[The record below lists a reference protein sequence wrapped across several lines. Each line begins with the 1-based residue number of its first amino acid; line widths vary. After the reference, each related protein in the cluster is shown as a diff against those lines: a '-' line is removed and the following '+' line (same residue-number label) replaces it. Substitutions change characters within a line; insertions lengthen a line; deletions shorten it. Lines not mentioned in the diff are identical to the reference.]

1 MDGTRTSDFDYVLP
15 KRLIAQRPLKH
26 RDHSRLMVLDKLSGS
41 IEHRRFFDLPDF
53 LNEGDV
59 LVFNDSRVIPARLF
73 AEKEWTKRRVEI
85 LLLRRLRKGVWKALV
100 KPGKKMRPGTKFYF
114 GFNLPEPILGT
125 VLEEELDG
133 VKVIT
138 VEDED
143 QLIKT
148 ATLAIPPYIQD
159 VVSDMER
166 YQTVYSRIEGS
177 IAAPTAGLHFTNLL
191 LENLR
196 SAGVTTV
203 FVTLHVGWDSFRPI
217 RTENPMDHEMHSEYW
232 EISPCSAE
240 LLNKAKSEGRRVVS
254 VGTTA
259 VRLLENAA
267 VKQGGPPLVAGSG
280 WADLF
285 ISPGYKFKMVDNLIT
300 NFHLPKSTL
309 LMLTS
314 ALTGR
319 ETMLKAYKEAVS
331 LKYRFYSFGD
341 AMLIL

>member
-1 MDGTRTSDFDYVLP
+1 MKTSDFDYFLP
-15 KRLIAQRPLKH
+15 KELIAQRPLKY
-26 RDHSRLMVLDKLSGS
+26 RDHSRLMVLDKLNSS
-41 IEHRRFFDLPDF
+41 IEHRRFFDLPNY
-53 LNEGDV
+53 LNQGDV
-59 LVFNDSRVIPARLF
+59 LVFNDSRVVSARLIV
-73 AEKEWTKRRVEI
+73 EKERTQTRIEI

-114 GFNLPEPILGT
+114 GSDLPEPIRGT

-133 VKVIT
+133 AKIIS

-148 ATLAIPPYIQD
+148 ATIAIPPYIQE

-166 YQTVYSRIEGS
+166 YQTVYSRAEGS

-191 LENLR
+191 LEKLR
-196 SAGVTTV
+196 SDGVTTI

-217 RTENPMDHEMHSEYW
+217 RTDNPMDHEMHSEYW
-232 EISPCSAE
+232 EISSYASD
-240 LLNKAKSEGRRVVS
+240 LLNKAKAEGRRVIS

-259 VRLLENAA
+259 VRLLEHAA
-267 VKQGGPPLVAGSG
+267 IKQGGPPLVAGSG

-285 ISPGYKFKMVDNLIT
+285 ISPGYEFKMVDNLIT

-314 ALTGR
+314 ALAGK
-319 ETMLKAYKEAVS
+319 ETMLTAYKEAVA

>member
-1 MDGTRTSDFDYVLP
+1 MKTSDFDYFLP
-15 KRLIAQRPLKH
+15 KELIAQRPLKY
-26 RDHSRLMVLDKLSGS
+26 RDHSRLMILDKFSGS
-41 IEHRRFFDLPDF
+41 IEHRRFFDLPNY
-53 LNEGDV
+53 LNQGDV
-59 LVFNDSRVIPARLF
+59 LVFNDSRVVPARLVV
-73 AEKEWTKRRVEI
+73 EKERTQTKIEI
-85 LLLRRLRKGVWKALV
+85 LLLQRIRKGVWKALI
-100 KPGKKMRPGTKFYF
+100 KPGKKMGPGTKFYF
-114 GFNLPEPILGT
+114 GRNLPEPIRGT

-133 VKVIT
+133 AKIIS
-138 VEDED
+138 VEDEE

-148 ATLAIPPYIQD
+148 ATIAIPPYIQE

-166 YQTVYSRIEGS
+166 YQTVYSRAEGS

-191 LENLR
+191 LEKLR
-196 SAGVTTV
+196 SDGVTVV

-217 RTENPMDHEMHSEYW
+217 RTENPIDHEMHSEYW
-232 EISPCSAE
+232 ELSSYSSD
-240 LLNKAKSEGRRVVS
+240 LLNKAKSEGRRVIS

-267 VKQGGPPLVAGSG
+267 IKQDGPPLVAGSG

-314 ALTGR
+314 ALASK
-319 ETMLKAYKEAVS
+319 ETMLTAYKEAVA

>member
-1 MDGTRTSDFDYVLP
+1 MKTSDFDYFLP
-15 KRLIAQRPLKH
+15 KELIAQRPLKY
-26 RDHSRLMVLDKLSGS
+26 RDHSRLMVLDKLNGS
-41 IEHRRFFDLPDF
+41 IEHRRFFDLPNY
-53 LNEGDV
+53 LNQGDV
-59 LVFNDSRVIPARLF
+59 LVFNDSRVVSARLIV
-73 AEKEWTKRRVEI
+73 EKERTQTRIEI

-100 KPGKKMRPGTKFYF
+100 KPGKKMRSGTKFYF
-114 GFNLPEPILGT
+114 GSDLPEPIRGT

-133 VKVIT
+133 AKIIS

-148 ATLAIPPYIQD
+148 ATIAIPPYIQE

-166 YQTVYSRIEGS
+166 YQTVYSRAEGS

-191 LENLR
+191 LEKLR
-196 SAGVTTV
+196 SDGVTTI

-217 RTENPMDHEMHSEYW
+217 RTDNPMDHEMHSEYW
-232 EISPCSAE
+232 EISSYASD
-240 LLNKAKSEGRRVVS
+240 LLNKAKAEGRRVIS

-259 VRLLENAA
+259 VRLLEHAA
-267 VKQGGPPLVAGSG
+267 IKQGGPPLVAGSG

-285 ISPGYKFKMVDNLIT
+285 ISPGYEFKMVDNLIT

-314 ALTGR
+314 ALAGK
-319 ETMLKAYKEAVS
+319 ETMLTAYKEAVA

>member
-1 MDGTRTSDFDYVLP
+1 MKTSDFDYFLP
-15 KRLIAQRPLKH
+15 KELIAQRPLKY
-26 RDHSRLMVLDKLSGS
+26 RDHSRLMVLDKLNGS
-41 IEHRRFFDLPDF
+41 IEHRRFFDLPNY
-53 LNEGDV
+53 LNQGDV
-59 LVFNDSRVIPARLF
+59 LVFNDSRVVSARLIV
-73 AEKEWTKRRVEI
+73 EKERTQTRIEI
-85 LLLRRLRKGVWKALV
+85 LLLQRLRKGVWKALV
-100 KPGKKMRPGTKFYF
+100 KPGKKMRSGTKFYF
-114 GFNLPEPILGT
+114 GSDLPEPIRGT

-133 VKVIT
+133 AKIIS

-148 ATLAIPPYIQD
+148 ATIAIPPYIQE

-166 YQTVYSRIEGS
+166 YQTVYSRAEGS

-191 LENLR
+191 LEKLR
-196 SAGVTTV
+196 SDGVTTI

-217 RTENPMDHEMHSEYW
+217 RADNPMDHEMHSEYW
-232 EISPCSAE
+232 EISSYASD
-240 LLNKAKSEGRRVVS
+240 LLNKAKAEGRRVIS

-259 VRLLENAA
+259 VRLLEHAA
-267 VKQGGPPLVAGSG
+267 IKQGGPPLVAGSG

-285 ISPGYKFKMVDNLIT
+285 ISPGYEFKMVDNLIT

-314 ALTGR
+314 ALAGK
-319 ETMLKAYKEAVS
+319 ETMLTAYKEAVA

>member
-1 MDGTRTSDFDYVLP
+1 MKTSDFDYFLP
-15 KRLIAQRPLKH
+15 KELIAQRPLKY
-26 RDHSRLMVLDKLSGS
+26 RDHSRLMVLDKLNGS
-41 IEHRRFFDLPDF
+41 IEHRRFFDLPNY
-53 LNEGDV
+53 LNQGDV
-59 LVFNDSRVIPARLF
+59 LVFNDSRVVSARLIV
-73 AEKEWTKRRVEI
+73 EKERTQTRIEI
-85 LLLRRLRKGVWKALV
+85 LLLQRLRKGVWKALV
-100 KPGKKMRPGTKFYF
+100 KPGKKMRSGTKFYF
-114 GFNLPEPILGT
+114 GSDLPEPIRGT

-133 VKVIT
+133 AKIIS

-148 ATLAIPPYIQD
+148 ATIAIPPYIQE

-166 YQTVYSRIEGS
+166 YQTVYSRAEGS

-191 LENLR
+191 LEKLR
-196 SAGVTTV
+196 SDGVTTI

-217 RTENPMDHEMHSEYW
+217 RTDNPMDHEMHSEYW
-232 EISPCSAE
+232 EISSYASD
-240 LLNKAKSEGRRVVS
+240 LLNKAKAEGRRVIS

-259 VRLLENAA
+259 VRLLEHAA
-267 VKQGGPPLVAGSG
+267 IKQGGPPLVAGSG

-285 ISPGYKFKMVDNLIT
+285 ISPGYEFKMVDNLIT

-314 ALTGR
+314 ALAGK
-319 ETMLKAYKEAVS
+319 ETMLTAYKEAVA

>member
-1 MDGTRTSDFDYVLP
+1 MKTSDFDYFLP
-15 KRLIAQRPLKH
+15 KELIAQRPLKY
-26 RDHSRLMVLDKLSGS
+26 RDHSRLMVLDKLNGS
-41 IEHRRFFDLPDF
+41 IEHRRFFDLPNY
-53 LNEGDV
+53 LNQGDV
-59 LVFNDSRVIPARLF
+59 LVFNDSRVVSARLIV
-73 AEKEWTKRRVEI
+73 EKERTQTRIEI
-85 LLLRRLRKGVWKALV
+85 LLLQRLRKGVWKALV
-100 KPGKKMRPGTKFYF
+100 KPGKKMRSGTKFYF
-114 GFNLPEPILGT
+114 GSDLPEPIRGT

-133 VKVIT
+133 AKIIS

-148 ATLAIPPYIQD
+148 ATIAIPPYIQE

-166 YQTVYSRIEGS
+166 YQTVYSRAEGS

-191 LENLR
+191 LEKLR
-196 SAGVTTV
+196 SDGVTTI

-217 RTENPMDHEMHSEYW
+217 RTDNPMDHKMHSEYW
-232 EISPCSAE
+232 EISSYASD
-240 LLNKAKSEGRRVVS
+240 LLNKAKAEGRRVIS

-259 VRLLENAA
+259 VRLLEHAA
-267 VKQGGPPLVAGSG
+267 IKQGGPPLVAGSG

-285 ISPGYKFKMVDNLIT
+285 ISPGYEFKMVDNLIT

-314 ALTGR
+314 ALAGK
-319 ETMLKAYKEAVS
+319 ETMLTAYKEAVA

>member
-1 MDGTRTSDFDYVLP
+1 MKTSDFDYFLP
-15 KRLIAQRPLKH
+15 KELIAQRPLKY
-26 RDHSRLMVLDKLSGS
+26 RDHSRLMVLDKLNGS
-41 IEHRRFFDLPDF
+41 IEHRRFFDLPNY
-53 LNEGDV
+53 LNQGDV
-59 LVFNDSRVIPARLF
+59 LVFNDSRVVSARLIV
-73 AEKEWTKRRVEI
+73 EKERTQTRIEI
-85 LLLRRLRKGVWKALV
+85 LLLQRLRKGVWKALV
-100 KPGKKMRPGTKFYF
+100 KPGKKMRSGTKFYF
-114 GFNLPEPILGT
+114 GSDLPEPIRGT

-133 VKVIT
+133 AKIIS

-148 ATLAIPPYIQD
+148 ATIAIPPYIQE

-166 YQTVYSRIEGS
+166 YQTVYSRAEGS

-191 LENLR
+191 LEKLR
-196 SAGVTTV
+196 SDGVTTI

-217 RTENPMDHEMHSEYW
+217 RTDNPMDHKMHSEYW
-232 EISPCSAE
+232 EISSYASD
-240 LLNKAKSEGRRVVS
+240 LLNKAKAEGRRVIS

-259 VRLLENAA
+259 VRLLEHAA
-267 VKQGGPPLVAGSG
+267 IKQGGPPLVAGSG

-285 ISPGYKFKMVDNLIT
+285 ISPGYEFKMVDNLIT

-314 ALTGR
+314 ALAGK
-319 ETMLKAYKEAVS
+319 ETMLTAYKEAVAV
-331 LKYRFYSFGD
+331 KYRFYSFGD